1 MNIILLPA
9 GIIAGAVIGYLTA
22 GRKAAALKTQV
33 EAAGE
38 REALLNRTAEER
50 IARER
55 SIAEERL
62 QEAARQASERLDAQ
76 ERLFAERLAEQAHS
90 FNERLAQQERSFGER
105 IAQQQRQWEQRLAEQ
120 KEEAEALHKRMNTE
134 FENLSNRIFQSKTED
149 FTRLNAEH
157 LGNLLRPL
165 DEKIKDFKE
174 KVEQVYSTEAKER
187 FSLGERIKELVELN
201 NRLSEDANNLTR
213 ALKGDSKMQGNWG
226 EMILERLLQ
235 ASGLIEGEHYFRQ
248 EFLKDERGEAI
259 VSEESGQKM
268 QPDILIRYP
277 DEREMIIDSK
287 VSLTAYA
294 AYTSAEDRDEQAR
307 WLKAHLQSVRNHID
321 ELSRKD
327 YSHYDIKAPDFV
339 MMFIP
344 TEGAYL
350 LAIQSDANLWE
361 YAYNKKVVLMSP
373 TNLISA
379 LRLSLDLWKRENQV
393 KNVQAMKIMS
403 LLGAGGC
410 FSEFYGMDFTDDVIL
425 LGHDGP
431 AHFLL
436 GEEKARL
443 VPLPVY
449 HGKPGKGLS
458 IQMSVKHGPVTL
470 LSVVEGRDGIS
481 FLLAEGESVPGP
493 VLNIGNINS
502 RYRFPLPAREFID
515 RWSKA
520 GPSHHCAI
528 GVGHVAGA
536 IRKYAAL
543 LGIPVTVVC

>member
-1 MNIILLPA
+1 MDIILLL
-9 GIIAGAVIGYLTA
+9 IGAIVGLIIGYLIA
-22 GRKAAALKTQV
+22 GRKATALQAQVDAAQ
-33 EAAGE
+33 E
-38 REALLNRTAEER
+38 REALLNRNAEER
-50 IARER
+50 ITRER
-55 SIAEERL
+55 TVAEERISEQARIFNERIAE
-62 QEAARQASERLDAQ
+62 QERTFGERLSEQ
-76 ERLFAERLAEQAHS
+76 ERSFSERLAEQ
-90 FNERLAQQERSFGER
+90 QK
-105 IAQQQRQWEQRLAEQ
+105 QWEQRLTAQ
-120 KEEAEALHKRMNTE
+120 KEEAEALHKRMNAE

-149 FTRLNAEH
+149 FTKLNAEH
-157 LGNLLRPL
+157 LGHLLRPL

-248 EFLKDERGEAI
+248 EFLKDERGEVL

-268 QPDILIRYP
+268 QPDILIKYP

-294 AYTSAEDRDEQAR
+294 AYTAADDKDEQTR
-307 WLKAHLQSVRNHID
+307 CLRAHLQSVRAHID

-327 YSHYDIKAPDFV
+327 YSHYDLKSPDFV

-350 LAIQSDANLWE
+350 LAIQTDANLWE

-393 KNVQAMKIMS
+393 KNVQAIIKRGTALYEKIVGFTDTFLSIGDRMTALQKDYDKAVNQLSDGNGSVVRQAEMLKDMS
-403 LLGAGGC
+403 LTPKKRISAR
-410 FSEFYGMDFTDDVIL
+410 L
-425 LGHDGP
+425 LP
-431 AHFLL
+431 KTEEEEATETE
-436 GEEKARL
+436 EEK
-443 VPLPVY
+443 
-449 HGKPGKGLS
+449 
-458 IQMSVKHGPVTL
+458 
-470 LSVVEGRDGIS
+470 
-481 FLLAEGESVPGP
+481 
-493 VLNIGNINS
+493 
-502 RYRFPLPAREFID
+502 
-515 RWSKA
+515 
-520 GPSHHCAI
+520 
-528 GVGHVAGA
+528 
-536 IRKYAAL
+536 
-543 LGIPVTVVC
+543 

>member
-76 ERLFAERLAEQAHS
+76 ERLFAERLAEQARS
-90 FNERLAQQERSFGER
+90 FNERLAQQEHSFGER

-248 EFLKDERGEAI
+248 EFLKDER
-259 VSEESGQKM
+259 
-268 QPDILIRYP
+268 
-277 DEREMIIDSK
+277 EMIIDSK

-307 WLKAHLQSVRNHID
+307 WLKAHLQSVRSHID

-393 KNVQAMKIMS
+393 KNVQAIIKRGTALYEKIVGFTDTFLTLGDRMTTLQKDYDKALNQLSEGNGSVVRQAEMLKDMS
-403 LLGAGGC
+403 LTPKKRI
-410 FSEFYGMDFTDDVIL
+410 S
-425 LGHDGP
+425 
-431 AHFLL
+431 
-436 GEEKARL
+436 ARL
-443 VPLPVY
+443 LP
-449 HGKPGKGLS
+449 KEE
-458 IQMSVKHGPVTL
+458 IQ
-470 LSVVEGRDGIS
+470 ED
-481 FLLAEGESVPGP
+481 AEQED
-493 VLNIGNINS
+493 N
-502 RYRFPLPAREFID
+502 
-515 RWSKA
+515 K
-520 GPSHHCAI
+520 
-528 GVGHVAGA
+528 
-536 IRKYAAL
+536 
-543 LGIPVTVVC
+543 

>member
-1 MNIILLPA
+1 MNIILLLV
-9 GIIAGAVIGYLTA
+9 GIIAGAIIGYLIV
-22 GRKAAALKTQV
+22 GRKTVALKTQV
-33 EAAGE
+33 EAAEE
-38 REALLNRTAEER
+38 RETLLTRSAEER
-50 IARER
+50 IDRER

-62 QEAARQASERLDAQ
+62 KEAGRQASEHLASQ
-76 ERLFAERLAEQAHS
+76 ERLFNERLSEQARA
-90 FNERLAQQERSFGER
+90 FNERLSEQERSFSER
-105 IAQQQRQWEQRLAEQ
+105 LSEQQKQWEQRLSAQ

-149 FTRLNAEH
+149 FTKLNAEH
-157 LGNLLRPL
+157 LSTLLRPL

-187 FSLGERIKELVELN
+187 FSLGERIKDLVELN

-248 EFLKDERGEAI
+248 EFLKDERGEI
-259 VSEESGQKM
+259 ITSEESGQKM

-287 VSLTAYA
+287 VSLTAYSS
-294 AYTSAEDRDEQAR
+294 YTSAEDKEEQSR

-350 LAIQSDANLWE
+350 LAIQSDSNLWE
-361 YAYNKKVVLMSP
+361 YAYSKKVVLMNP

-393 KNVQAMKIMS
+393 KNVQAIIKRGTALYEKIVGFTDTFLSIGDRMTAMQRDYDKAINQLSEGNGSVVRQAEMLKDMS
-403 LLGAGGC
+403 LTPKKRI
-410 FSEFYGMDFTDDVIL
+410 S
-425 LGHDGP
+425 
-431 AHFLL
+431 
-436 GEEKARL
+436 ARL
-443 VPLPVY
+443 LP
-449 HGKPGKGLS
+449 KEEE
-458 IQMSVKHGPVTL
+458 T
-470 LSVVEGRDGIS
+470 
-481 FLLAEGESVPGP
+481 AEAE
-493 VLNIGNINS
+493 
-502 RYRFPLPAREFID
+502 ED
-515 RWSKA
+515 
-520 GPSHHCAI
+520 
-528 GVGHVAGA
+528 
-536 IRKYAAL
+536 
-543 LGIPVTVVC
+543 

>member
-76 ERLFAERLAEQAHS
+76 ERLFAERLAEQARS
-90 FNERLAQQERSFGER
+90 FNERLAQQEHSFGER

-307 WLKAHLQSVRNHID
+307 WLKAHLQSVRSHID